1 MAPLDSIARGDVIRT
16 IAEYN
21 RLGRDTFLTT
31 HGFEN
36 AHAYVLMHEGF
47 GYDSHAVVGVAHRY
61 STVKQDEPTEFC
73 GGEDGAAQVLRDLGF
88 VVRGGEIGEQ
98 PAYTNAADVG
108 IDAAQQ
114 AWLQA
119 GRQVLIETAKSY
131 HAVVTTKELG
141 SMVSSRTRIRTTQ
154 QNHHWVADIVR
165 LVARDC
171 ARRGE
176 PLLASLTVN
185 ANGIVGSWYADVVRE
200 LRGEVPKDPDEHAA
214 RERLAC
220 YLHFGANVP
229 DDGGTA
235 LLTPQLQARRERQ
248 TSAAR
253 ATTRPAAL
261 CPVHHVELPATGV
274 CWDCE

>member
-21 RLGRDTFLTT
+21 GLGRDTFLTT

-88 VVRGGEIGEQ
+88 VVRGGAVGEQ
-98 PAYTNAADVG
+98 PAHTNAADVG
-108 IDAAQQ
+108 IESAQQ

-131 HAVVTTKELG
+131 HAVVTT
-141 SMVSSRTRIRTTQ
+141 
-154 QNHHWVADIVR
+154 
-165 LVARDC
+165 
-171 ARRGE
+171 
-176 PLLASLTVN
+176 
-185 ANGIVGSWYADVVRE
+185 
-200 LRGEVPKDPDEHAA
+200 
-214 RERLAC
+214 
-220 YLHFGANVP
+220 
-229 DDGGTA
+229 
-235 LLTPQLQARRERQ
+235 
-248 TSAAR
+248 
-253 ATTRPAAL
+253 
-261 CPVHHVELPATGV
+261 
-274 CWDCE
+274 